1 MPKRLCLSLGGH
13 KKALAD
19 LNADLQD
26 NLSGI
31 REIQLFNK
39 QEKEYKK
46 IKEKV
51 YHQINALLSAL
62 KLSAIFHPTVGFL
75 SSLGTLIVVSVGGM
89 MAISGKIMVQ
99 DIVGFLLYLGMF
111 YQPVNAL
118 AQVLE
123 NIQQALAGAER
134 VFEVLET
141 EPEIKEKE
149 NAIELKN
156 VKGKITFENVYFSYN
171 P

>member
-1 MPKRLCLSLGGH
+1 MSRVVNDTVNLEMLIAHAVPDLISNLLILICIATILFIINPILASLSLIPIPFLLLSSTFFA
-13 KKALAD
+13 KKIMPIFRRAQKALAD

-51 YHQINALLSAL
+51 YNQINALLSAL

-99 DIVGFLLYLGMF
+99 DIVGFLL
-111 YQPVNAL
+111 
-118 AQVLE
+118 
-123 NIQQALAGAER
+123 
-134 VFEVLET
+134 
-141 EPEIKEKE
+141 
-149 NAIELKN
+149 
-156 VKGKITFENVYFSYN
+156 
-171 P
+171 